1 MELLLNVKAEE
12 ECVRV
17 GEIVYVD
24 ISITGENGVIES
36 NADAELV
43 ADVENGTLLGF
54 GSANPCTE
62 ESFDTGSY
70 TAYQGRAL
78 AVIRA
83 DAPGRME
90 LTAQGGGLE
99 GSCAVEVKP

>member
-1 MELLLNVKAEE
+1 M
-12 ECVRV
+12 
-17 GEIVYVD
+17 
-24 ISITGENGVIES
+24 IES

-43 ADVENGTLLGF
+43 ADVKNGTLLGF

-62 ESFDTGSY
+62 ETFDAGCY
-70 TAYQGRAL
+70 AAYQGRAQ

-90 LTAQGGGLE
+90 LTVQGGGLE